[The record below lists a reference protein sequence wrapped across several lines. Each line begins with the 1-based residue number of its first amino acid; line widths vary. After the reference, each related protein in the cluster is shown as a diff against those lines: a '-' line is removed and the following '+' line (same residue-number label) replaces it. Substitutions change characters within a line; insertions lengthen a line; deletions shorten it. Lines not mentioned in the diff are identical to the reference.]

1 MKSSL
6 LEIDSLLY
14 TLKSKVVLRHINFRV
29 ETGDILLILGRNGAG
44 KSTLFKSIFGTIKPD
59 QRFVRIDGIVKAN
72 PFEIENGISY
82 STHYCHLP
90 ENKTVKQL
98 IDLYINDQNT
108 KELLYKNEVLV
119 YILNQKL
126 KELSFGIKS
135 YVQTLLY
142 LYDSSKFCLLD
153 EPFASL
159 SPLLAEKILDLIVVQ
174 SKSKGIIISDH
185 QFENVFEVATKKYVL
200 SKGKLIPVE
209 NRNDLIESGYINQ

>member
-14 TLKSKVVLRHINFRV
+14 TIKSKVVLRNINFKV
-29 ETGDILLILGRNGAG
+29 KTGDIVLILGRNGAG

-59 QRFVRIDGIVKAN
+59 QRFVRIDGVVKAN

-90 ENKTVKQL
+90 ENKKVKQL
-98 IDLYINDQNT
+98 IDLYIDDQSI
-108 KELLYKNEVLV
+108 KELLYKNEVITS
-119 YILNQKL
+119 ILNQKL
-126 KELSFGIKS
+126 NVLSYGVKS
-135 YVQTLLY
+135 YVQTILY

-153 EPFASL
+153 EPFAGL
-159 SPLLAEKILDLIVVQ
+159 SPLLAEKILDLIVKQ

-185 QFENVFEVATKKYVL
+185 QFENILEIATQKYVL

-209 NRNDLIESGYINQ
+209 NRNDLIECGYINQ